1 MFKIICGG
9 SIGIEHVSYRLAR
22 ECGFKTEGYYIDF
35 ENQDFTSTEGDGM
48 VQLSVM
54 TKQKEKVIK
63 NIEKSDITIV
73 LRRQQGG
80 NSPNVDLTIGYC
92 KCEKWKKEFNF
103 HQNKKK
109 HRHCIVVMDSIGDN
123 ADVSSIE
130 TDVKRVID
138 YIKLRKLRSIFIT
151 GHIFH
156 CRSVSSAKFEEK
168 VEAFLVSLFSAFKEL
183 FFKPSLDFI
192 REENSVLK
200 DTSSSL
206 FFEQSTTRSSLFT
219 SASPQITSSPATPS
233 SAKRLL
239 TPVIETAKVIDA
251 KTLEDPCE
259 IMKRDIL
266 VQKRSSSSLTQKA
279 YIPLFLL
286 RASSPP
292 IPSLPPIEE
301 YPSLEKRILTS
312 LSTMEDDPFPK
323 RSRLD

>member
-9 SIGIEHVSYRLAR
+9 SIGIEDTSYRLAR
-22 ECGFKTEGYYIDF
+22 EYGFKTEGYYIDF
-35 ENQDFTSTEGDGM
+35 ENQNFIPTEGDGM
-48 VQLSVM
+48 IQMSVM

-103 HQNKKK
+103 HQNKTKF
-109 HRHCIVVMDSIGDN
+109 RHCIVVMDAIGDN
-123 ADVSSIE
+123 ADISSIE
-130 TDVKRVID
+130 TDLKRVVD
-138 YIKLRKLRSIFIT
+138 YIKLRKLKSIFIT

-156 CRSVSSAKFEEK
+156 YRSVSSAKFEEK
-168 VEAFLVSLFSAFKEL
+168 VETFLVSLFSAFKEL
-183 FFKPSLDFI
+183 FLKPSLDFI

-206 FFEQSTTRSSLFT
+206 FFEQSTLGSSLFT
-219 SASPQITSSPATPS
+219 TASPQTASSPTTPS

-239 TPVIETAKVIDA
+239 TPVVETVKAIDT
-251 KTLEDPCE
+251 KTLEDSSE
-259 IMKRDIL
+259 IMKREIL
-266 VQKRSSSSLTQKA
+266 AHKRSSSSLTQTS
-279 YIPLFLL
+279 YIPLFL
-286 RASSPP
+286 SHVSPSP
-292 IPSLPPIEE
+292 IPSLSPTEE
-301 YPSLEKRILTS
+301 YPLEKRILDS
-312 LSTMEDDPFPK
+312 LSMMEDDPFPK